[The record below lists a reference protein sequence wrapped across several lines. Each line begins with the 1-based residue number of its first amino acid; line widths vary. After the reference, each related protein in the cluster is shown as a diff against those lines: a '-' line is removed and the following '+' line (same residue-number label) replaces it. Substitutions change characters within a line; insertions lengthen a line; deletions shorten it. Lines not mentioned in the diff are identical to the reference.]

1 MGIRMSG
8 LNSGLDTDAIVGA
21 LMSAQ
26 SLKKTKVERAK
37 TKLEWKQTKWQ
48 DLNTKLT
55 NLYNNYV
62 SKMRLQ
68 STYLAKK
75 ATMSDTSKANVT
87 ASNNAVNGSYTM
99 EVKSIASAQ
108 YLTSAK
114 ISAASSST
122 KLTDV
127 DSSLL
132 NKEIEITANGKTSKF
147 AIGENTTINDF
158 TNALKKAGLNASY
171 DTTQKR
177 FFISSK
183 NTGIDNSF
191 SITSSA
197 ISSAELSGQSAIR
210 NAVSYDDMSIANRDV
225 VNSAMSA
232 LQSSG
237 VDTEAY
243 STALDQMAKAAYDT
257 KKSVIES
264 GATTYVKATMYAGKY
279 DENLA
284 AAQADE
290 ELKKQFYE
298 GENLDTLKEGKTAED
313 YEAAVKK
320 KAEEDT
326 TKYVDENIAL
336 TTAKTDIDAAAFT
349 GKTVSDIEGLSQVA
363 LDKYYKNGVKGFDSN
378 NGLTQESV
386 RASLDTVARSYASIT
401 NRNDALSSSALS
413 SLGLADI
420 TVAGDGTV
428 SVNGGANDE
437 TNTDIPQGMALIEA
451 SDSKIVLNGAELTSS
466 STTVSAN
473 GLNVALT
480 GTTKPGEVINF
491 TVSDDVDGVYKQ
503 IKDFLK
509 EYNSVMSEMYKLY
522 NADSAK
528 DYEPLT
534 SEQKDAMS
542 DKEVEDWET
551 KIKDSLL
558 RNDNKVNSIMQG
570 MRDAMMS
577 TVEVNGQKYALSSFG
592 IMTSTNYTEGGQLH
606 IYGDPDDSVYSGE
619 QDKLKQALAN
629 DPDTTTKALSD
640 IFENLRSSMSNMM
653 KRTQYSSALTF
664 YDDVKMG
671 DDLKDYKKDI
681 ESWEDKLAEMED
693 RYYKKFT
700 AMESAMAKLQS
711 QQNSLAGLF
720 GNS

>member
-8 LNSGLDTDAIVGA
+8 LNSGLDTEAIVGA

-55 NLYNNYV
+55 NLYNKYV

-68 STYLAKK
+68 STYMVKK
-75 ATMSDTSKANVT
+75 ATLSDSSKANIT
-87 ASNNAVNGSYTM
+87 ASNNAINGSYTM
-99 EVKSIASAQ
+99 EVKGVASAQ

-114 ISAASSST
+114 IDATSVNT
-122 KLTDV
+122 KLTEIDP
-127 DSSLL
+127 SLL
-132 NKEIEITANGKTSKF
+132 NKEIEINANGKTSKF

-158 TNALKKAGLNASY
+158 TSALKNAGLYASY

-183 NTGIDNSF
+183 NTGIENSF

-197 ISSAELSGQSAIR
+197 ISATELSGQSDVR
-210 NAVSYDDMSIANRDV
+210 NAVGYDKMNTTNRALVD
-225 VNSAMSA
+225 NAMKS
-232 LQSSG
+232 LRSSG
-237 VDTEAY
+237 VDTDAY
-243 STALDQMAKAAYDT
+243 SAALDKMAKASYET
-257 KKSVIES
+257 KKSIIDS
-264 GATTYVKATMYAGKY
+264 GAATYVKASLYDSKY
-279 DENLA
+279 SENLA

-290 ELKKQFYE
+290 DLKKEFYE
-298 GENLDTLKEGKTAED
+298 GDDLTTLKEGKTAED

-320 KAEEDT
+320 KADEDT
-326 TKYVDENIAL
+326 TKYVNETI
-336 TTAKTDIDAAAFT
+336 TSETAKTDMDAAAFT
-349 GKTVSDIEGLSQVA
+349 GKTVSDIENLSQEA
-363 LDKYYKNGVKGFDSN
+363 KDKYYSAGIEGFDSN
-378 NGLTQESV
+378 SGLTQESV
-386 RASLDTVARSYASIT
+386 KTSLDSVARSYASIT
-401 NRNDALSSSALS
+401 SRNDALSSSALA
-413 SLGLADI
+413 SLGLSDI
-420 TVAGDGTV
+420 SVASDGSV
-428 SVNGGANDE
+428 LVNGGANDT
-437 TNTDIPQGMALIEA
+437 TNSSIPSGMALIEA
-451 SDSKIVLNGAELTSS
+451 CDSKVILNGAELTSS

-473 GLNVALT
+473 GLNIALT
-480 GTTKPGEVINF
+480 ATTAPGEQISF
-491 TVSDDVDGVYKQ
+491 TVSDDVDNVYNQ

-509 EYNSVMSEMYKLY
+509 EYNSVLSEMYKMY

-534 SEQKDAMS
+534 SEQKQAMS
-542 DKEVEDWET
+542 DKEVEEWET

-577 TVEVNGQKYALSSFG
+577 TVTVNGQKYALSSFG

-619 QDKLKQALAN
+619 SDKLKKALAD
-629 DPDTTTKALSD
+629 DPDGTTKALAD
-640 IFENLRSSMSNMM
+640 IFENLRANMYDM
-653 KRTQYSSALTF
+653 MRKTEYSSALTF

-671 DDLKDYKKDI
+671 DDLKAYKKDI
-681 ESWEDKLAEMED
+681 ESWEDKLAEMEE

-700 AMESAMAKLQS
+700 AMETAMAKLQS
-711 QQNSLAGLF
+711 QQNSMSGLF
-720 GNS
+720 GN